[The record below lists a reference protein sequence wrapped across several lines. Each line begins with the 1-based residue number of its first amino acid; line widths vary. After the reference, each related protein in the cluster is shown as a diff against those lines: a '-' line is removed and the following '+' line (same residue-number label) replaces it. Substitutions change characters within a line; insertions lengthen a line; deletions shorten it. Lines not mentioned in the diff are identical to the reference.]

1 MGDLEETIEILREVR
16 SDMRLMKYFSASI
29 IAILLVI
36 IITKI
41 FSS

>member
-29 IAILLVI
+29 IAVLLMI
-36 IITKI
+36 IVVKLL
-41 FSS
+41 SP